1 MSDPTPVVPALEATK
16 LTRIYGQRSRRRP
29 DPSALIAVNAVDLRV
44 EPKTRLGIVGE
55 SGSGK
60 STLARLF
67 AGLEPPSSGHV
78 TWQGSRLDELD
89 RAARRRYRRSVQMV
103 FQDPFT
109 AFNPRRRVW
118 SSFRDVMLSW
128 GDSHD
133 AGMRERAEDV
143 VQKVG
148 LDVMHLDR
156 FPHQLSG
163 GQRQRMAI
171 ARCLLVNPDVLI
183 ADEAVSALDV
193 SVQAQVLNLF
203 RDLVDEFDL
212 TLIFISHDLR
222 AVGFVAEE
230 TVVMYRGDIVEAGN
244 TEQLMN
250 APQHPYTAAL
260 LEAAYGKQSD
270 AR

>member
-1 MSDPTPVVPALEATK
+1 MSDATPVVPALEAEN

-29 DPSALIAVNAVDLRV
+29 DPSALVAVNAINLRI

-60 STLARLF
+60 STLARLL
-67 AGLEPPSSGHV
+67 AGLEAPTSGHV
-78 TWQGSRLDELD
+78 KWHDQRLDELD
-89 RAARRRYRRSVQMV
+89 HAGRRRYRRSVQMV

-128 GDSHD
+128 GDRHD
-133 AGMRERAEDV
+133 ASMRERAEDV

-148 LDVMHLDR
+148 LDVRHLDR

-163 GQRQRMAI
+163 GQRQRMVI
-171 ARCLLVNPDVLI
+171 ARCLLVKPDVLI

-212 TLIFISHDLR
+212 TLVFISHDLR
-222 AVGFVAEE
+222 AVGYVAEE

-244 TEQLMN
+244 TERLMN
-250 APQHPYTAAL
+250 APQHAYTAAL
-260 LEAAYGKQSD
+260 LEAAYGEQKDS
-270 AR
+270 

>member
-1 MSDPTPVVPALEATK
+1 MNHVTPVVPALEAED

-29 DPSALIAVNAVDLRV
+29 DPNALTAVNAVNLSIA
-44 EPKTRLGIVGE
+44 PKSRLGIVGE

-60 STLARLF
+60 STLARLL
-67 AGLEPPSSGHV
+67 AGLEAPSSGHV
-78 TWQGSRLDELD
+78 KWQGLRLDGLD
-89 RAARRRYRRSVQMV
+89 REGHRRYRRSVQMV

-128 GDSHD
+128 GADND
-133 AGMRERAEDV
+133 DDMRERAENV

-148 LDVMHLDR
+148 LDIQHLGR

-163 GQRQRMAI
+163 GQRQRMVI
-171 ARCLLVNPDVLI
+171 ARCLLVEPDVLI

-203 RDLVDEFDL
+203 RDLVDELDL
-212 TLIFISHDLR
+212 TLVFISHDLR
-222 AVGFVAEE
+222 AVGYVAEE
-230 TVVMYRGDIVEAGN
+230 TVVMYHGDIVESGN
-244 TEQLMN
+244 TQQLMN
-250 APQHPYTAAL
+250 DPQHPYTAAL
-260 LEAAYGKQSD
+260 LEAAYGEQRT
-270 AR
+270 A

>member
-1 MSDPTPVVPALEATK
+1 VNDVTPAVPALEAEN

-29 DPSALIAVNAVDLRV
+29 DPSALVAVNGINLRI

-60 STLARLF
+60 STLARLL
-67 AGLEPPSSGHV
+67 AGLEAPSSGHV
-78 TWQGSRLDELD
+78 KWHDQRLDQLD
-89 RAARRRYRRSVQMV
+89 HAGRRRYRRSVQMV

-128 GDSHD
+128 GDRHEAS
-133 AGMRERAEDV
+133 MRQRAEDV

-148 LDVMHLDR
+148 LDVRHLDR

-163 GQRQRMAI
+163 GQRQRMVI
-171 ARCLLVNPDVLI
+171 ARCLLVKPDVLI

-212 TLIFISHDLR
+212 TLVFISHDLR
-222 AVGFVAEE
+222 AVGYVAEE
-230 TVVMYRGDIVEAGN
+230 TVVMYHGDIVEAGN
-244 TEQLMN
+244 TERLMN
-250 APQHPYTAAL
+250 APQHAYTAAL
-260 LEAAYGKQSD
+260 LEAAYGKQMD
-270 AR
+270 G